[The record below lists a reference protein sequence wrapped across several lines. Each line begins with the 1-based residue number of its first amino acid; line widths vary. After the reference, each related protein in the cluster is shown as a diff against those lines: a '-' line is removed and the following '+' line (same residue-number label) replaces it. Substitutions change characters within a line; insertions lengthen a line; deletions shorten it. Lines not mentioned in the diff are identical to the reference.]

1 MNAETCQV
9 ATGFLFTRECGLP
22 AEALCPNCGRRV
34 CDAHLTST
42 EEGALVC
49 TACAG
54 TATRETEDD
63 ASYYYDDYGYYGG
76 PNSFWGQ
83 RTSRDPH
90 DFTEA
95 DGGSLR
101 HEGDAAFEEDM
112 VGS

>member
-9 ATGFLFTRECGLP
+9 DAGFLFTRACGLP
-22 AEALCPNCGRRV
+22 SEAVCPSCGRSA
-34 CDAHLTST
+34 CGEHLTTS
-42 EEGALVC
+42 EDGALVC
-49 TACAG
+49 TACAAAG
-54 TATRETEDD
+54 AGATEED
-63 ASYYYDDYGYYGG
+63 ASYYYDDFGYYPSG
-76 PNSFWGQ
+76 SFWG
-83 RTSRDPH
+83 RRGGRDPN